1 MRPWA
6 ILSKFD
12 TDSEV
17 VKIESNTSPLSFP
30 TLVHHD
36 TKLAEAPCSLR
47 VIFFVESILRI
58 VP

>member
-1 MRPWA
+1 MMSWA

-12 TDSEV
+12 RNSEV
-17 VKIESNTSPLSFP
+17 VKIESNISPISFL

-36 TKLAEAPCSLR
+36 TELAEAPCSFR
-47 VIFFVESILRI
+47 EIFFVESILRM